1 MDFGVERKE
10 TGFKLRLR
18 LSQIDV
24 TMRCKFRTD
33 IGIIGQASKTLV
45 GDGWSNAVEPPE
57 GTWMRAYVRLQSE
70 KIRPTNAGSQL
81 EEQRKMIQSSISN
94 SESAHNDAL
103 NARNP
108 RTPSAYKSYLH
119 F

>member
-1 MDFGVERKE
+1 M
-10 TGFKLRLR
+10 T
-18 LSQIDV
+18 
-24 TMRCKFRTD
+24 CKFRTD

-57 GTWMRAYVRLQSE
+57 GTWMRAYVGLQSE

-94 SESAHNDAL
+94 SAHNDAL